1 MKKILILVLILV
13 VCFIF
18 LKHEVSPMDSSSKT
32 PIAIVVTSGDSVSN
46 VATKLVNKQLIRN
59 TLIFRIIAK
68 KEGLEQKLQ
77 AGDFTLSRSM
87 SLNEIISLL
96 EKGPQDIWVTI
107 PEGKRADEIA
117 QILQAKLPQYND
129 TWKDKLENYEGY
141 LFPDTYLFNKN
152 ATIDTIISEMT
163 SNFDQKYST
172 LTFNT
177 SLNKQQ
183 VVILASLVER
193 EGKTDQDRPLIASVF
208 MNRLK
213 AGMAL
218 QVDATVQYALGFDQQ
233 DNTWWKNNLSSSDL
247 KFNSAY
253 NTYLITGLPPGPI
266 CNPGLKAL
274 QAAAN
279 PAQSNYLFYL
289 ADKNGVTHFAK
300 TLKEQNA
307 NIKQYGL

>member
-208 MNRLK
+208 MNRL
-213 AGMAL
+213 
-218 QVDATVQYALGFDQQ
+218 
-233 DNTWWKNNLSSSDL
+233 
-247 KFNSAY
+247 
-253 NTYLITGLPPGPI
+253 
-266 CNPGLKAL
+266 
-274 QAAAN
+274 
-279 PAQSNYLFYL
+279 
-289 ADKNGVTHFAK
+289 
-300 TLKEQNA
+300 
-307 NIKQYGL
+307 